1 MIDLDYKSNYD
12 ILQLLARRM
21 KEYRLAARLNQRELA
36 GKSVSGASSTTI
48 CRFEQCNLFI

>member
-21 KEYRLAARLNQRELA
+21 KEYRLAARLSQRELA
-36 GKSVSGASSTTI
+36 GKSGVSYTPSAVLSKVSI
-48 CRFEQCNLFI
+48 QIYR